1 MTRSRRHSDN
11 HEPESPRRF
20 RHTSRADRPSA
31 LALFLRRHK
40 RAMKSIA
47 VLGVVGVAGWFFV
60 SSHRGDAILFPL
72 KKEIETLIPLKV
84 TQIRIEGE
92 NLTSHQTIRQALG
105 IAVGD
110 PMLGFDVKGARERL
124 NALPFVEDATVER
137 RFSGA
142 IIVHLTERPPFAVW
156 QHKGQFVLIDRD
168 GNPVPD
174 KGMTSKDA
182 QAFLQLPLVV
192 GEGAEHAA
200 AELLDAMTKAP
211 DVKSRLTAATLVG
224 MRRWNLTLKDGAIV
238 YLPEAAEPQ
247 ALTKLEEL
255 QQRMDLLD
263 RPVEVIDMR
272 LPDRLTIRER
282 PAPPV
287 ASDETPSASS
297 APQMS
302 PAAPETHGTKSDAS
316 RSGGKVEGG
325 EKSGSGVHPTQAPH
339 HDNDHAS
346 TTEGALPT

>member
-1 MTRSRRHSDN
+1 
-11 HEPESPRRF
+11 
-20 RHTSRADRPSA
+20 
-31 LALFLRRHK
+31 
-40 RAMKSIA
+40 MKSIA

-60 SSHRGDAILFPL
+60 SSHRGDAILMPL
-72 KKEIETLIPLKV
+72 KKDIEARIPLKV

-142 IIVHLTERPPFAVW
+142 IVVHLTERPPFAVW

-211 DVKSRLTAATLVG
+211 DVKTRLTAATLVG
-224 MRRWNLTLKDGAIV
+224 ARRWNLTLKGGAII

-247 ALTKLEEL
+247 ALAKLEEL

-287 ASDETPSASS
+287 TSDETPPAS
-297 APQMS
+297 P
-302 PAAPETHGTKSDAS
+302 PAAPETHGTKPDAS
-316 RSGGKVEGG
+316 RSGGKAEGS
-325 EKSGSGVHPTQAPH
+325 EKSGSGVHSNPAPH